1 MIMIYGLVLKELL
14 TDSVTEFR
22 AVQKCLLEVMERA
35 YDIVLRYSSWKN
47 PHLSNIHCFIPSK
60 IPLIASTHATF
71 YIAVFLLFFFPLK

>member
-35 YDIVLRYSSWKN
+35 DNIVILRYSSWKN

-60 IPLIASTHATF
+60 IPFIANAHASF
-71 YIAVFLLFFFPLK
+71 YNAVFVT